1 MTRSVPQQ
9 GEVLAHYQ
17 KMAPDYNQR
26 ANRTCETVYH
36 RLANRFMKGKPRL
49 LELGAGSSTL
59 LESLGSP
66 LSVACDLAR
75 PMLLKRPGGNRSHRI
90 VAVGERMPFGSAQFD
105 GIFSINVLEHVTDLE
120 SVLSESARI
129 LADEGLWLA
138 VTPNGNWERLLDL
151 AEAWSLKIPEGPHRF
166 LTTRK
171 LREAVGCYLEVMEHR
186 TMLVLPAGPPALTT
200 LVDSFSLCSVWGA
213 GFFQYLVARKKPG
226 D

>member
-1 MTRSVPQQ
+1 
-9 GEVLAHYQ
+9 
-17 KMAPDYNQR
+17 
-26 ANRTCETVYH
+26 
-36 RLANRFMKGKPRL
+36 MKGKPRL

-66 LSVACDLAR
+66 LSVASDLAR
-75 PMLLKRPGGNRSHRI
+75 PMLLQRPGGDRSHRV
-90 VAVGERMPFGSAQFD
+90 VAIGERMPFGNAQFD
-105 GIFSINVLEHVTDLE
+105 GLFSINVLEHVTDLE
-120 SVLSESARI
+120 SVLSESARV

-171 LREAVGCYLEVMEHR
+171 LREAVGRYLEVVEHR
-186 TMLVLPAGPPALTT
+186 TMLVLPAGPPALTP
-200 LVDSFSLCSVWGA
+200 LVDSLSLCSVWGA

-226 D
+226 A